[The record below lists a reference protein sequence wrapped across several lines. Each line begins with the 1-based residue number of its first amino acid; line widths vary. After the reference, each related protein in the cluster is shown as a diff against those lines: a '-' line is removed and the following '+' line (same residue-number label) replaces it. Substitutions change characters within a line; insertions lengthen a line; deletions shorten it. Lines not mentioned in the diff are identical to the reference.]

1 MNWWKRGINW
11 RVTLLRQHQGNTEEE
26 WRNRHKEVRWDAW
39 NYCQIRI
46 ICSLLTCQPHLFTSD
61 KLSSNLVCSFE
72 LVTLLRPSVKLSTAC
87 STLLQEPVEEKQQQK
102 QCLDATLGTKTHIQ
116 DLAKNDSFSLSEIF
130 DSLWLT
136 ANNFANC
143 KIPHICRCLP

>member
-1 MNWWKRGINW
+1 MEKRHKLEGHSAQTASGEYW
-11 RVTLLRQHQGNTEEE
+11 RRE
-26 WRNRHKEVRWDAW
+26 WRKRHKEVRWDAW

-130 DSLWLT
+130 ESLWLT
-136 ANNFANC
+136 ANNFDNC
-143 KIPHICRCLP
+143 QIPHICRCLP